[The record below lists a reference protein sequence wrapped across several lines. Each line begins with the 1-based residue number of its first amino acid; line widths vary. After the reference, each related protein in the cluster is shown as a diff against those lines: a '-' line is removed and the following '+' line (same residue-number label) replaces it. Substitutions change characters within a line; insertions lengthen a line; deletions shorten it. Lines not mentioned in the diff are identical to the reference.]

1 MYFLAQIFLL
11 ISREMRAY
19 MKYFNKP
26 RVRLHNIHPSLEFWA
41 KTKEVQGDVS
51 RCA

>member
-1 MYFLAQIFLL
+1 
-11 ISREMRAY
+11 

-26 RVRLHNIHPSLEFWA
+26 RVGLHNIHPSLEFWA

-51 RCA
+51 RCAYCLVPSVPSPIA